1 MLSPDSITLIAYV
14 VAVGLLTSRDAAVSL
29 LVVIIC
35 CAYANSK
42 LYDMSTAVQV
52 HLFYVITSLTLIPF
66 VKSWAVITSMTMVV
80 LLNIVMTWDA
90 HFYGQI
96 QTWHFTHYATNT
108 TLIHCII
115 ISSLF
120 IGKRNIIHNNLLY
133 AGIRRM
139 LNSTTAISGD
149 RQLPSVDTDE
159 ADKRNKAEG

>member
-1 MLSPDSITLIAYV
+1 MPYSDLVTIAVYIAATLI
-14 VAVGLLTSRDAAVSL
+14 LTSRGVIAPFLAVM
-29 LVVIIC
+29 VC
-35 CAYANSK
+35 CIYGASN
-42 LYDMSTAVQV
+42 LFDISTAVQA
-52 HLFYVITSLTLIPF
+52 HLFIMITYLTLIPF
-66 VKSWAVITSMTMVV
+66 ATDKKVKISMFLMV

-139 LNSTTAISGD
+139 LNSTAAISGD
-149 RQLPSVDTDE
+149 RQLPRVDTDE